1 MSGIRALAAA
11 VAAVLVLALPA
22 VAEQGSQGT
31 LTALA
36 GAGSGRVLIAPTAQ
50 EHGEFYAQGEVEIEG
65 APPATAMAVT
75 RALFTD
81 ATCGTV
87 SKPWALVPPGSL
99 TTDAS
104 GSGSMHFIR
113 DTPNLS
119 GTTFYTEFRV
129 AGGSTL
135 LQSDCIA
142 VYVK

>member
-1 MSGIRALAAA
+1 MSGVRAIVAA
-11 VAAVLVLALPA
+11 VAALLVLALPA

-36 GAGSGRVLIAPTAQ
+36 GGGSGRVLIAPTAQ

-65 APPATAMAVT
+65 ATPAVAMAVT
-75 RALFTD
+75 RALFSD
-81 ATCGTV
+81 ATCGTIT
-87 SKPWALVPPGSL
+87 KGWAPVPPGSL

-104 GSGSMHFIR
+104 GSGSMHFVR
-113 DTPNLS
+113 DTPLLS

-129 AGGSTL
+129 SGGSTL

>member
-11 VAAVLVLALPA
+11 VAALLVLAPPA
-22 VAEQGSQGT
+22 MAEQGSQGT
-31 LTALA
+31 LAALA
-36 GAGSGRVLIAPTAQ
+36 GGGSGRVLIAPTAQ
-50 EHGEFYAQGEVEIEG
+50 EHGEFYAQGEIEIEG
-65 APPATAMAVT
+65 ATPVTAMVVT
-75 RALFTD
+75 RALFSD
-81 ATCGTV
+81 GTCGTIT
-87 SKPWALVPPGSL
+87 KAWAPVPPGNL
-99 TTDAS
+99 TTDAG
-104 GSGSMHFIR
+104 GSGSMHFVR